1 MNWTKDAL
9 LSKAKVFF
17 AKADEEERDSLYY
30 GMYCALGLEL
40 LARAAL
46 AKISPAL
53 LADPSSTT
61 NLLYALGLKKDAG
74 KPVSIMTKKVI
85 QLCEEL
91 IPDFNHDLHLVVTL
105 MTERRNEE
113 LHTGG
118 GGFAEY
124 NIDNWLA
131 GFYKACQ
138 VLGATMGE
146 TLETLFG
153 KETAKDANEIILQDT
168 EKIKKIVLD
177 KISARKKTYEED
189 LLNRPDEIKESIK
202 RSNESVIQKTY
213 RGYHK
218 VVCPC
223 CENTAV
229 IFGKEP
235 ITSHD
240 TIAEDVVEVR
250 KEVTAN
256 MFQCD
261 VCNLKLSSY
270 AELKVAGLPLHYT
283 NTYQYDP
290 TEYFGID
297 IDYLRETGYIE
308 EYSNE

>member
-17 AKADEEERDSLYY
+17 ERADEEKRDSLFF

-46 AKISPAL
+46 ARISPTL
-53 LADPSSTT
+53 LADSSSPT
-61 NLLYALGLKKDAG
+61 NLLYALGLKDDAG
-74 KPVSIMTKKVI
+74 KPTSIMTKKVV
-85 QLCEEL
+85 QLCGEL
-91 IPDFNHDLHLVVTL
+91 IPDFNSDLQQTATL

-124 NIDNWLA
+124 NLDNWLG

-138 VLGATMGE
+138 VLGASMGE
-146 TLETLFG
+146 SLETLFG
-153 KETAKDANEIILQDT
+153 KETAREANGIILQDT
-168 EKIKKIVLD
+168 EKIKKAVLD
-177 KISARKKTYEED
+177 KISARRKNYEDD
-189 LLNRPDEIKESIK
+189 LDNMPDEIKEKISRAKKIVY
-202 RSNESVIQKTY
+202 EKTH
-213 RGYHK
+213 RGFHK
-218 VVCPC
+218 VECPC
-223 CENTAV
+223 CKNDAV

-240 TIAEDVVEVR
+240 TIADDVVEVR
-250 KEVTAN
+250 KEVTASQ
-256 MFQCD
+256 FQCD
-261 VCNLKLSSY
+261 VCNLRLTTY

-290 TEYFGID
+290 TEYFD
-297 IDYLRETGYIE
+297 IDLETMRDAGFFD